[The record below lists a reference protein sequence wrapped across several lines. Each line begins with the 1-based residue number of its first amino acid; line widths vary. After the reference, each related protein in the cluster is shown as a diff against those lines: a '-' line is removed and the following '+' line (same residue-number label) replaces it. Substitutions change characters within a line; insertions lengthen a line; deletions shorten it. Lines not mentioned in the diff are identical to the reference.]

1 MSIHRCWWSL
11 YSDESINSS
20 IHSEL
25 TKTSVTYTVQ
35 KDVQATQNADNQ
47 NGSADTITASS
58 EKENRNDN
66 NLNCKKKADASKP
79 IASSNAASGVEDIQ
93 DVVVDTSKMKE
104 RCTTPNSVV
113 CSRKNCQDRA
123 SSPIMTTTAHS
134 LQVEHQG
141 TCNRVYCQS
150 LSNIAKKA
158 K

>member
-1 MSIHRCWWSL
+1 M
-11 YSDESINSS
+11 
-20 IHSEL
+20 
-25 TKTSVTYTVQ
+25 
-35 KDVQATQNADNQ
+35 
-47 NGSADTITASS
+47 
-58 EKENRNDN
+58 
-66 NLNCKKKADASKP
+66 NCKKKADASKP
-79 IASSNAASGVEDIQ
+79 IASSNAADGEEDMQ
-93 DVVVDTSKMKE
+93 VVVDTSEMKE